1 MPPPVPVIEV
11 GDDRNPLRTRR
22 PYREMRS
29 GDTFMFDH
37 MGAQGPP
44 EPQMRALSEKM
55 QVELTQNGAEPVGIV
70 ALP

>member
-1 MPPPVPVIEV
+1 
-11 GDDRNPLRTRR
+11 
-22 PYREMRS
+22 MRS